1 MRKLITRR
9 GYSVLSSLF
18 VFVTIS
24 IIASEFIF
32 LTISMFIFSIFLV
45 ELLIFI
51 FSVRELSSVKIIRE
65 ISRRRLFVGDIISS
79 SLVIQNDGYRTI
91 GLLKLSKDVPE
102 EFQSLEDVS
111 PYTINFI
118 PGEKIRFEYKLEALQ
133 MGRINFGKLELNLFD
148 KFGLFYKTREVDN
161 KDLVSVLPDV
171 RIGRGRIDESV
182 QIGSLSSTTRSDPL
196 GSDFAGIREYI
207 SGDEYRRIA
216 WKYMAKSS
224 NQEPRIK
231 QFDLDQRIDVNL
243 VILNSKS
250 MNDGSIGER
259 KLDSVIQAAITI
271 SSVVDNVGG
280 RFKVIFSNNNIP
292 KTISGNQYELCNNIY
307 QIKAESSFNPQILI
321 NHAITYA
328 DPSSI
333 FLFVVDSPFPEDI
346 EMDNFKRLFNK
357 NLVNLFFL
365 DTTSYISTKTNSKL
379 QQNISEILFENERKH
394 LQKQLDIGRQ
404 KRFRVDL
411 CTKDNISK
419 KILES
424 FSRIQILNE

>member
-1 MRKLITRR
+1 MITRR

-133 MGRINFGKLELNLFD
+133 MGRIDFGKLELNLFD

-161 KDLVSVLPDV
+161 KELVSVLPDV

>member
-111 PYTINFI
+111 PYTINFT

-148 KFGLFYKTREVDN
+148 KFGLFYKTREVNN

-171 RIGRGRIDESV
+171 RTGRGRIDESV

-271 SSVVDNVGG
+271 SSVVDNAGG

-307 QIKAESSFNPQILI
+307 QIKAESSFNPQTLI

-365 DTTSYISTKTNSKL
+365 DTTSYISTKNNSKL
-379 QQNISEILFENERKH
+379 QQNISVLFENERKH

-424 FSRIQILNE
+424 FSRMQILNE

>member
-1 MRKLITRR
+1 MITRR

-51 FSVRELSSVKIIRE
+51 FSVRELSRVKIIRE

-161 KDLVSVLPDV
+161 KDPVSVLPDV

-182 QIGSLSSTTRSDPL
+182 QIGSLSSTTRSNPL

-271 SSVVDNVGG
+271 SSIVDNAGG
-280 RFKVIFSNNNIP
+280 RLKVIFSDNNIP
-292 KTISGNQYELCNNIY
+292 KTISGNQYELCNNLY
-307 QIKAESSFNPQILI
+307 QIKAESSFNPQTLI

-328 DPSSI
+328 DRSSI

-365 DTTSYISTKTNSKL
+365 DTTSYISTKNNSRL
-379 QQNISEILFENERKH
+379 QQNISSLFENERKH
-394 LQKQLDIGRQ
+394 LQKQLDVGRQ

>member
-1 MRKLITRR
+1 MITRR

-161 KDLVSVLPDV
+161 KELVSVLPDV

>member
-102 EFQSLEDVS
+102 EFQSLEDVN
-111 PYTINFI
+111 PYAINFI

-148 KFGLFYKTREVDN
+148 KFGLFYKTREVNN

-171 RIGRGRIDESV
+171 RTGRGRIDESV

-196 GSDFAGIREYI
+196 GSDFAGIREYN

-271 SSVVDNVGG
+271 SSVVDNAGG

-307 QIKAESSFNPQILI
+307 QIKAESSFNPQTLI

-365 DTTSYISTKTNSKL
+365 DTTSYISTKNNSKL
-379 QQNISEILFENERKH
+379 QQNISVLFENERKH

>member
-1 MRKLITRR
+1 MITRR

-148 KFGLFYKTREVDN
+148 KFGLFYKTREVNN